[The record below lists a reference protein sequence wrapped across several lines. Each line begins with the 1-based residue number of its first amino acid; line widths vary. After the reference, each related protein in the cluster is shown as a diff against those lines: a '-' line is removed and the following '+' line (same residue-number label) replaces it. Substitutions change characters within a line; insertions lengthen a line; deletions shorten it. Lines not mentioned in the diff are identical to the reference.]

1 MNRRKEAFGSGADSA
16 PDLVVRGEWL
26 GVRGLFGMLASVPE
40 VFSFRLRLSESKN
53 LLPLTANLLEGARAK
68 GQGAG
73 GLLGM
78 LASVPGVF
86 SFRLRLSEAKNLL
99 PLTANLLE
107 GARGKGQGAGG
118 LFLAAGILLPLA
130 HCPLPLKGLELCSFT
145 SYPSLLPFPLPCR
158 TSPKASSWR
167 KVASVPQCLPQQQP
181 ARQPRRQE
189 KPKRTG
195 SPSAHSSSH
204 E

>member
-53 LLPLTANLLEGARAK
+53 LLPLTANLLEGARGK

-73 GLLGM
+73 GLFGM
-78 LASVPGVF
+78 LASVPKVF
-86 SFRLRLSEAKNLL
+86 SNIL